1 MRGRQGQQEC
11 RPSSQHPDS
20 FHLGQSPGSPG
31 LGGGGGVWAGVE
43 RRHLLA
49 GLELEQRLRPSHLQA
64 GLRGGRDLAGEGE
77 RQRLLGGR
85 ARSLPQH
92 RLQLQP
98 AELAGVCSGA
108 GDCPHSASSS
118 SAIVKDKINISTA
131 RGRRFMFRAFCA
143 IFV

>member
-1 MRGRQGQQEC
+1 MRGGEGEEQGG
-11 RPSSQHPDS
+11 PGSQHPDGL
-20 FHLGQSPGSPG
+20 HLGQSPGSPG

-108 GDCPHSASSS
+108 GNCPHSASSS
-118 SAIVKDKINISTA
+118 SAKDKINISSA
-131 RGRRFMFRAFCA
+131 RGGRFRFRAFSA